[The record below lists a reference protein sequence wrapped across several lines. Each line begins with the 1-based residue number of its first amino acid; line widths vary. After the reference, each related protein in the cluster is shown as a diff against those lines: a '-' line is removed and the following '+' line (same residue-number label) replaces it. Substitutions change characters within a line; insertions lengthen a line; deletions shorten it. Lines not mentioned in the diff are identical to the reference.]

1 MASAEVPSIYQT
13 RRVPSMSAAQCVRG
27 QALFG
32 GAELVTSRPLPSGC
46 SSISACQARREECGA
61 LDGLLA
67 EVRAG
72 RSRALSPRFRRYQC
86 PGPPVHLVGIDMVGG
101 DVCRGDELVEGK
113 LCFDGLADIL
123 CFAHLPTF
131 PSTSYE
137 RPIAAYQP
145 VHPAISRQQRRR

>member
-13 RRVPSMSAAQCVRG
+13 RRVCTGAYFTSAPVPSMSAAQCVRS
-27 QALFG
+27 QALF

-61 LDGLLA
+61 LDGVLA

-86 PGPPVHLVGIDMVGG
+86 PGPAGASGRDRYG
-101 DVCRGDELVEGK
+101 RW
-113 LCFDGLADIL
+113 
-123 CFAHLPTF
+123 
-131 PSTSYE
+131 
-137 RPIAAYQP
+137 
-145 VHPAISRQQRRR
+145 